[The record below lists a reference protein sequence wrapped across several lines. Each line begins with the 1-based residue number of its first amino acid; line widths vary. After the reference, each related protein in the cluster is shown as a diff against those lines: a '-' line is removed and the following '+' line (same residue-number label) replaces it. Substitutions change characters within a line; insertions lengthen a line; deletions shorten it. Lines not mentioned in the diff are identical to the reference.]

1 MLLTTT
7 VLTLSSIAIPF
18 VSVNS
23 ISNVEAAT
31 APVNYNQWKTIRTQ
45 KLSPAQTKQMA
56 KDVQNG

>member
-1 MLLTTT
+1 MKIKKIVLLTTT

-31 APVNYNQWKTIRTQ
+31 APVNYN
-45 KLSPAQTKQMA
+45 
-56 KDVQNG
+56 

>member
-1 MLLTTT
+1 MKIKKIVLLTTT

-18 VSVNS
+18 FSVNS

-45 KLSPAQTKQMA
+45 KLSPAQTK
-56 KDVQNG
+56 